1 MVLYPLRV
9 PPLFLKGEMKFPK
22 NWVGGVTFKKVFMG
36 NQKGKV
42 EEITG
47 HNWTYH
53 TDLLLFCIKSRLE
66 PVST

>member
-1 MVLYPLRV
+1 MVLYPLPV

-36 NQKGKV
+36 NQKG
-42 EEITG
+42 EG
-47 HNWTYH
+47 RGNNWTYH
-53 TDLLLFCIKSRLE
+53 TDLLVFCIKSRLK